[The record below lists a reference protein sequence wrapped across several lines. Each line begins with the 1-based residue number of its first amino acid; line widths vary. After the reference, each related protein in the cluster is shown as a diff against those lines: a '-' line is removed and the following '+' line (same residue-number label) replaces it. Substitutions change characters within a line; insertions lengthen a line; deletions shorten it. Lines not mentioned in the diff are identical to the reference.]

1 MHNVKLLIDIIHLSR
16 YMHVHVM
23 SNQLITEDDYD
34 YDYDYTRIFFSIMIM
49 IMIAIKSVIDC
60 NRLRL

>member
-1 MHNVKLLIDIIHLSR
+1 MHVKLLIDIIHLSR
-16 YMHVHVM
+16 YMHVPVM

-34 YDYDYTRIFFSIMIM
+34 YDYDNFFSIMIM